1 LALAKNIQPMAEI
14 TLKNVTADFPIYGNQ
29 VSFRNALFGRVVGGV
44 LRRPSDAGNRVIVR
58 ALDNISLAIN
68 HGDQLGIIGHN
79 GAGKSTMLRVLA
91 GIYEPSLGT
100 ITIDGHVSPLFDVS
114 AGLDLDDSGYEN
126 IVTCALL
133 LGMSRDEIERKI
145 PDIAEFS
152 ELSDYLALPT
162 RTYSTGMLVRL
173 GFAIATAIDPEI
185 LLLDEWLGAGDARFA
200 TRAAKRVE
208 EMIERSSIMVLASHS
223 DELIRQMCNRVIL
236 LAHGRVVADG
246 PTTDVLDMYMRMN
259 KEGTPENPQSGAEV
273 QESIQVSRQSST
285 AAV

>member
-1 LALAKNIQPMAEI
+1 MAGI
-14 TLKNVTADFPIYGNQ
+14 SLKNVTADFPIYGSQ
-29 VSFRNALFGRVVGGV
+29 VSLRNVLFGRVVGGV
-44 LRRPSDAGNRVIVR
+44 LRRPSDTGNRVVVR
-58 ALDNISLAIN
+58 ALDNVSLTIN
-68 HGDQLGIIGHN
+68 HGDQLGLIGHN

-91 GIYEPSLGT
+91 GIYEPSLGSVT
-100 ITIDGHVSPLFDVS
+100 VEGHVSPLFNVS

-145 PDIAEFS
+145 PEIAEFS
-152 ELSDYLALPT
+152 ELSDYLGLPA

-200 TRAAKRVE
+200 ARAAKRVE
-208 EMIERSSIMVLASHS
+208 AMIERSSIMVLASHS

-236 LAHGRVVADG
+236 LDHGRVLADG
-246 PTTDVLDMYMRMN
+246 PTTDVLDMYTRMN
-259 KEGTPENPQSGAEV
+259 KEELLGKVEPEAANHDMNQ
-273 QESIQVSRQSST
+273 ISRQSST